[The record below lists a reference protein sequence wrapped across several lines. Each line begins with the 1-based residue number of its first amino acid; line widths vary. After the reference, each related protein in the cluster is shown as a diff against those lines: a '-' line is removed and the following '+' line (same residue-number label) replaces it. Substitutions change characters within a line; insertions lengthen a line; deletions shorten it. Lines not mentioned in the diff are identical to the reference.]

1 MWAWLII
8 LDRKSW
14 DESKQKVT
22 FEQIDPNQIKL
33 TEAIK
38 MESNLKSYQSEYG
51 NLTAEI
57 TANLSK
63 ITQNIRTETIPE
75 DAIGKSKK
83 MHPDLENWKLEFIS
97 DTKTLIQRVD
107 KNFEDA
113 SDLFEQMELE
123 IRELPTEDRSRH
135 LNSLESFKAELKRLD
150 HEYTLT
156 KRRVKRHQERLQL
169 LNCDEQIDSSYIEV
183 DVLHSSAKDR
193 LIDNTETL
201 ERSSR
206 KLDQGHNLL
215 HETESV
221 GASVLTDLQH
231 QREVL
236 SRARNRVRFLN
247 SFNLTNFL
255 REKSKFLKNSWYLAS
270 KFKTQLKFYKSLS
283 DEKIRQF
290 LLKLT

>member
-1 MWAWLII
+1 
-8 LDRKSW
+8 
-14 DESKQKVT
+14 
-22 FEQIDPNQIKL
+22 
-33 TEAIK
+33 

-75 DAIGKSKK
+75 DAIGKLFFIKHGSGKSKN
-83 MHPDLENWKLEFIS
+83 LYSIS
-97 DTKTLIQRVD
+97 DTKTLIERVD

-123 IRELPTEDRSRH
+123 IRELPTEERSRH
-135 LNSLESFKAELKRLD
+135 LNSLDSFKAELKRLD

-156 KRRVKRHQERLQL
+156 KRRVKRHQDRLQL
-169 LNCDEQIDSSYIEV
+169 LNCDENEDSSYIEV

-231 QREVL
+231 QREIL
-236 SRARNRVRFLN
+236 SRSRNRV
-247 SFNLTNFL
+247 
-255 REKSKFLKNSWYLAS
+255 
-270 KFKTQLKFYKSLS
+270 
-283 DEKIRQF
+283 KI
-290 LLKLT
+290 LI